1 MSTEIEPIGNNQEL
15 QQSIFH
21 KGKNA
26 TKKILKKL
34 LLILVLII
42 ILGTVGFFA
51 WANFTTSS
59 GNRAGILIKFSQK
72 GYVFKTY
79 EGELNQGGINPI
91 PGNTM
96 VNNMWEFSVR
106 DAIVASKLDTLQGR
120 KVRLHYKEKAKNF
133 FWQGDTNFFVDGVEL
148 IP

>member
-1 MSTEIEPIGNNQEL
+1 MSTEIQPTDNNQAT

-21 KGKNA
+21 KGKKA
-26 TKKILKKL
+26 TISFLKKL
-34 LLILVLII
+34 LLILLLII
-42 ILGTVGFFA
+42 ILGTAGFFA
-51 WANFTTSS
+51 WANMTYSS
-59 GNRAGILIKFSQK
+59 GNRAGILIRFSQK

-91 PGNTM
+91 PGNTIA
-96 VNNMWEFSVR
+96 NNMWEFSVK
-106 DAIVASKLDTLQGR
+106 DASIAAKLDTLQGR

-133 FWQGDTNFFVDGVEL
+133 FWQGETNFFVDDAEI